1 MFEIRSV
8 NINDAEGIL
17 EYCKIVGGETD
28 NLLFGSEGLGFS
40 VETERTIIANI
51 AAKEKDIMLV
61 AMDEDN
67 VVGIGNIM
75 GNGRMRIE
83 HQARLAIS
91 VRKDYW
97 GQGVGSRIMQS
108 LIDFAKERSIE
119 VITLEVYHANE
130 SAINLYQKFGFKEIG
145 YFKNYSKVNDEYKDA
160 VLMNLYL

>member
-1 MFEIRSV
+1 MVEIRRV
-8 NINDAEGIL
+8 NIKDAEGIL

-40 VETERTIIANI
+40 VETERTIIENI

-67 VVGIGNIM
+67 IVGIGNIM

-130 SAINLYQKFGFKEIG
+130 SAIKLYEKFGFKEIG
-145 YFKNYSKVNDEYKDA
+145 YFKNFSKVNDEYKDA

>member
-1 MFEIRSV
+1 MVEIRSV
-8 NINDAEGIL
+8 NINDAEEIL

-40 VETERTIIANI
+40 VETERTIIENI
-51 AAKEKDIMLV
+51 AVKEKDIMLA
-61 AMDEDN
+61 AMDGDN

-75 GNGRMRIE
+75 GNGRMRIS

-119 VITLEVYHANE
+119 IITLEVYHDNE
-130 SAINLYQKFGFKEIG
+130 SAIKLYQKFGFKEIG
-145 YFKNYSKVNDEYKDA
+145 YFKNFSKVNDEYKDA

>member
-1 MFEIRSV
+1 MVEIRRV
-8 NINDAEGIL
+8 NIKDAEGIL

-40 VETERTIIANI
+40 VETERTIIENI

-67 VVGIGNIM
+67 IVGIGNIM

-119 VITLEVYHANE
+119 IITLEVYHANE
-130 SAINLYQKFGFKEIG
+130 SAIKLYQKFGFKEIG
-145 YFKNYSKVNDEYKDA
+145 YFKNFSKVNDEYKDA

>member
-1 MFEIRSV
+1 MVEIRSV
-8 NINDAEGIL
+8 NIKDAEEIL

-40 VETERTIIANI
+40 VETERTIIENI
-51 AAKEKDIMLV
+51 AVKEKGIMLA
-61 AMDEDN
+61 AMDGDN

-75 GNGRMRIE
+75 GNGRMRIG

-97 GQGVGSRIMQS
+97 RQGVGSRIMQS
-108 LIDFAKERSIE
+108 LIDFAKERSTELLIQ
-119 VITLEVYHANE
+119 LYHDNE
-130 SAINLYQKFGFKEIG
+130 SAIKLYQKFGFKEIG
-145 YFKNYSKVNDEYKDA
+145 YFKNFSKVNDEYKDA

>member
-40 VETERTIIANI
+40 VETERTIIENI

-97 GQGVGSRIMQS
+97 GQGVGSRMMQA

-119 VITLEVYHANE
+119 IITLEVYHDNE

>member
-1 MFEIRSV
+1 MVEIRRV
-8 NINDAEGIL
+8 NIKDAEGIL

-40 VETERTIIANI
+40 VETERTIIENI

-61 AMDEDN
+61 AMDEDKI
-67 VVGIGNIM
+67 VGIGNIM

-130 SAINLYQKFGFKEIG
+130 SAIKLYEKFGFKEIG
-145 YFKNYSKVNDEYKDA
+145 YFKNFSKVNDEYKDA

>member
-1 MFEIRSV
+1 MVEIRSV
-8 NINDAEGIL
+8 NIKDAEGIL

-40 VETERTIIANI
+40 VETERTIIENI
-51 AAKEKDIMLV
+51 AVKEKDIMLA
-61 AMDEDN
+61 AMDGDN

-75 GNGRMRIE
+75 GNDRMRIE

-119 VITLEVYHANE
+119 VITLEVYHANK
-130 SAINLYQKFGFKEIG
+130 SAIKLYQKFGFKEIG
-145 YFKNYSKVNDEYKDA
+145 YFKNFSKVNDEYKDA

>member
-1 MFEIRSV
+1 MVEIRSV
-8 NINDAEGIL
+8 NIKDAEEIL

-40 VETERTIIANI
+40 VETERTIIENI
-51 AAKEKDIMLV
+51 AVKEKDIMLA
-61 AMDEDN
+61 AMDGDN

-75 GNGRMRIE
+75 GNGRMRIG

-97 GQGVGSRIMQS
+97 RQGVGSRIMQS

-119 VITLEVYHANE
+119 VITLEVYHDNE
-130 SAINLYQKFGFKEIG
+130 SAIKLYQKFGFKEIG
-145 YFKNYSKVNDEYKDA
+145 YFKNFSKVNDEYKDA

>member
-1 MFEIRSV
+1 MVEIRSV
-8 NINDAEGIL
+8 NIKDAEEIL

-40 VETERTIIANI
+40 VETERTIIENI
-51 AAKEKDIMLV
+51 AVKEKDIMLA
-61 AMDEDN
+61 AMDGDN

-75 GNGRMRIE
+75 GNGRMRIG

-108 LIDFAKERSIE
+108 LIDFVKERSIE
-119 VITLEVYHANE
+119 VITLEVYHDNE
-130 SAINLYQKFGFKEIG
+130 SAIKLYQKFGFKEIG
-145 YFKNYSKVNDEYKDA
+145 YFKNFSKVNGEYKDA

>member
-1 MFEIRSV
+1 MVEIRRV
-8 NINDAEGIL
+8 NIKDAEGIL

-40 VETERTIIANI
+40 VETERTIIENI

-130 SAINLYQKFGFKEIG
+130 SAIKLYEKFGFKEIG
-145 YFKNYSKVNDEYKDA
+145 YFKNFSKVNDEYKDA

>member
-1 MFEIRSV
+1 MVEIRRV
-8 NINDAEGIL
+8 NIKDAEGIL

-40 VETERTIIANI
+40 VETERTIIENI

-67 VVGIGNIM
+67 IVGIGNII

-130 SAINLYQKFGFKEIG
+130 SAIKLYEKFGFKEIG
-145 YFKNYSKVNDEYKDA
+145 YFKNFSKVNDEYKDA